1 MMWSCSVKMVNF
13 CMFPVFYWYVWL
25 FSSLLLLSSCL
36 WFFIAIASNLQAAI
50 SPLFRFLAPVPDLT
64 ENYSLVLP
72 DVEKKDFETFFEA
85 LCHLDH
91 VPTEEKIDKIDSVM
105 GVLCVEYQAI
115 CDEGL
120 ESIDLLDQ
128 VSTSN
133 SKQDLKKQMANEENK
148 ENEPDKSRRRVGRKK
163 GQKVNAKQ
171 EPYIKTEITDSHRTS
186 AIYGLRT
193 TIKRKKFTDELS
205 DPSDLDDDQ
214 DTGEMILDSSDE
226 YAPDEERQFE
236 EESESEDE
244 IDDDILEEDSEI
256 PAEETDLLSSD
267 DEIMGEFYFYSFL
280 M

>member
-1 MMWSCSVKMVNF
+1 M
-13 CMFPVFYWYVWL
+13 
-25 FSSLLLLSSCL
+25 
-36 WFFIAIASNLQAAI
+36 QAAI
-50 SPLFRFLAPVPDLT
+50 SPLFRLLAPVADLT

-72 DVEKKDFETFFEA
+72 DVEKKVFETFFEA
-85 LCHLDH
+85 LCHLDQ
-91 VPTEEKIDKIDSVM
+91 VPTEEKIDEIDSVM

-115 CDEGL
+115 GDEGI
-120 ESIDLLDQ
+120 ESMDLLDQ
-128 VSTSN
+128 GLTSN
-133 SKQDLKKQMANEENK
+133 SKQNLKKQTAKEENK

-163 GQKVNAKQ
+163 GQKNAKP

-205 DPSDLDDDQ
+205 EPSDLDDDQ
-214 DTGEMILDSSDE
+214 ETGEMILDSSDE

-244 IDDDILEEDSEI
+244 IDDDMLEEDSDI

-267 DEIMGEFYFYSFL
+267 DEIIGEIYSYSFL